1 MKQIIFIVCGALF
14 SLLLSSCES
23 CARKAAKE
31 ATNISLSILEGVS
44 EAVSENGEETSEK
57 ATDALGKVAKG
68 VGKSLDRQLNE
79 HAKDVA
85 SVTGRTLVQSFE
97 GLDKGLTDEYY
108 TPISTTNNLCEGV
121 RLEYFG
127 RIKSKSVIDAYF
139 VLSEDK
145 SFNAEF
151 DFVDSSNN
159 TLMKKSTKIS
169 QTSKDKRSML
179 VSFALNE
186 DELDKL
192 SKSATVKVSVTP
204 I

>member
-1 MKQIIFIVCGALF
+1 MRQIITIVCGVVC

-23 CARKAAKE
+23 CTKKAAKE
-31 ATNISLSILEGVS
+31 ATNIGLSILEGVS

-85 SVTGRTLVQSFE
+85 SVAARTLVQSID

-108 TPISTTNNLCEGV
+108 TPISTTNDLCDGV
-121 RLEYFG
+121 ILEYFG

-139 VLSEDK
+139 VLSDDK

-151 DFVDSSNN
+151 EFVDSSNN
-159 TLMKKSTKIS
+159 TLMKKSSKVS
-169 QTSKDKRSML
+169 KTSKDRKL
-179 VSFALNE
+179 TVVSFALNE
-186 DELDKL
+186 DELEKL
-192 SKSATVKVSVTP
+192 SKSATVKVSVIP